1 MAATTRQRC
10 TVTGCNP
17 LLTDLDAA
25 AAHRDATGH
34 RTAAWPV
41 RSAEGKRLERKR
53 NRTGYHR
60 KYQLAREERQL
71 NEFIAAFEE
80 DERVEAINAM
90 TPKTRAQTKAA
101 DEAFWAQLD
110 AQQRSAAKLY
120 DSMIEDC
127 HPFSEEGLG
136 QF

>member
-1 MAATTRQRC
+1 MTATTRQRC

-17 LLTDLDAA
+17 LLADLDAA

-71 NEFIAAFEE
+71 KEFIAASEEE
-80 DERVEAINAM
+80 DRIEAINAM

-101 DEAFWAQLD
+101 DDAFWARLD